1 MKNRI
6 LESKTRIIL
15 AACLL
20 FSFFL
25 SVQSVNRPHL
35 KYNGNATQLIVNGK
49 PTLLLSGELGNSSS
63 SVVEYADLGFEKCKK
78 LGLNSV
84 IASVSWDQ
92 FEPVE
97 GKYNYDEIDG
107 LIRNAEKHELKLIII
122 WFASWKNGLSSFAPE
137 WVKKDQK
144 RFPRVI
150 GPSMDGLLGGE
161 DSSLYHKSILSP
173 FFEETWKADAKAFAM
188 LMKHIKQ
195 VDKNRTV
202 VMMQV
207 ENEAGTYGVAIDQ
220 QPKAKKLFNGPVP
233 KKLTQYLKNHEKDL
247 VLAMS
252 KAWTTNG
259 KKMEGNWDEVFG
271 SLAIDAFMA
280 WHFAYFME
288 QVTAAGKAEYDIPMF
303 YNAWLKQPKHEGM
316 QGRYPTGGPIHT
328 VLDVYRA
335 ASPSVDLLSPDI
347 YHPEFKQYCVAYD
360 HPGNTLFVPECRID
374 EAMAAKAYWV
384 MAEKSGIG
392 FAPFGIERVSE
403 ESSLVEAYQVL
414 DQLMPLIV
422 ERQGTDKIRGLY
434 KQVAPKRKGVNVGE
448 WDFDAGELEAEDKSF
463 TNVEFGN
470 WIFDISFAEQLKGE
484 TSFGLILQLSEDEF
498 IITGKN
504 LRVQHRHKDE
514 TFKVDQVY
522 AQQGEF
528 VAGNWKIRRWLNGDE
543 TAHGVVVS
551 FPTSIDVF
559 LPENRQDIV
568 KIKLYAYPEKI

>member
-1 MKNRI
+1 MKNK
-6 LESKTRIIL
+6 LLKSKTGIIL
-15 AACLL
+15 AICLL
-20 FSFFL
+20 FSFTL
-25 SVQSVNRPHL
+25 NGQSVNRPHL
-35 KYNGNATQLIVNGK
+35 KNNGKVTQLIVNGK

-84 IASVSWDQ
+84 IASVSWEQ
-92 FEPVE
+92 FEPIE
-97 GKYNYDEIDG
+97 GQYNYDEIDG
-107 LIRNAEKHELKLIII
+107 LIRNAEKHGLKLVII
-122 WFASWKNGLSSFAPE
+122 WFASYKNGLSSFAPE

-144 RFPRVI
+144 RFPKVI
-150 GPSMDGLLGGE
+150 GPSIDGLMGGE
-161 DSSLYHKSILSP
+161 DTSLYYKSILSP

-188 LMKHIKQ
+188 LMKRIKQ
-195 VDKNRTV
+195 VDKNQTV

-207 ENEAGTYGVAIDQ
+207 ENEAGTYGVALDQ
-220 QPKAKKLFNGPVP
+220 QPKAKDLFNGPVP
-233 KKLTQYLKNHEKDL
+233 KKLVQYLKNHEKDL
-247 VLAMS
+247 VPAMT
-252 KAWTTNG
+252 KAWGTNG
-259 KKMEGNWDEVFG
+259 KKMDGNWDEVFG

-316 QGRYPTGGPIHT
+316 HGRYPTGGPIHT

-335 ASPSVDLLSPDI
+335 ASPNVDLLCPDI

-360 HPGNTLFVPECRID
+360 HPGNPLFVPECRID

-384 MAEKSGIG
+384 VAEKKGIG

-403 ESSLVEAYQVL
+403 ESSLVEGYQIL
-414 DQLMPLIV
+414 EQLMPLIL
-422 ERQGTDKIRGLY
+422 ERQGTDKMRGLY
-434 KQVAPKRKGVNVGE
+434 KQVTPKRKGVNVGE
-448 WDFDAGELEAEDKSF
+448 WDFDAGELEAEDKGF
-463 TNVEFGN
+463 INVEFGN
-470 WIFDISFAEQLKGE
+470 WIFDISFAEQIKGE
-484 TSFGLILQLSEDEF
+484 ASFGLILQLSDDEF

-504 LRVQHRHKDE
+504 LRIQHRHKNE
-514 TFKVDQVY
+514 SFKVDQVY

-528 VAGNWKIRRWLNGDE
+528 VDGKWKIRRWLNGDE

-551 FPTSIDVF
+551 FPTSIDAF